1 MLDHILAEVFWQMTN
16 STVVDNFGP
25 EVSYSITQ
33 VDLNF
38 SAYVVFQ
45 PQSSEC
51 YVVYI
56 IGRSL
61 SLSLFSFSPP
71 SSFLPSLSL
80 LSSFISSFLSSFIK
94 EYQ

>member
-38 SAYVVFQ
+38 SAYVIFQ

-51 YVVYI
+51 YVVYV

-61 SLSLFSFSPP
+61 SLSLF
-71 SSFLPSLSL
+71 
-80 LSSFISSFLSSFIK
+80 FLSPFLFPSFFIPSFFI
-94 EYQ
+94 YFILPFFFH